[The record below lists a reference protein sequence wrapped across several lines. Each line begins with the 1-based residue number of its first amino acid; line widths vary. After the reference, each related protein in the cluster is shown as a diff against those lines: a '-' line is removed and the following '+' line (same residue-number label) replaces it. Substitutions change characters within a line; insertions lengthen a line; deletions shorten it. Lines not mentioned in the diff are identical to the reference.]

1 MNKRSL
7 CVLLLCVAMAVTM
20 LAVPAIAIPGQ
31 LNWYVVSV
39 ELEGHGEIAV
49 GPAPLGLG
57 GRTTFTSNEVIT
69 YSDIPGAGINVTAT
83 ATPDAGWYFDHWEL
97 GLQASPSTT
106 TPTPATLALSP
117 AGSSPSN
124 WVLRAV
130 FKHWIAVTAN
140 PAAGGTVSGG
150 GAYADGA
157 PVTVVAVAGPCYTFL
172 NWMEGSSQ
180 VSGTASYD
188 FVATQNRTLVASF
201 TPKTYTI
208 TASAGTGG
216 SISPS
221 GDVVVNCGANQTFTI
236 AAATGYQIGAVSVDG
251 NPVGAVTSHTFT
263 NVTADHTIRA
273 TFTPIDYTLTVN
285 ITGNGTVAK
294 SPNLATY
301 HYGDVVTLTPTADPG
316 WTFSAFSP
324 TSPVTITGNA
334 TVAATFTQN
343 HYTLGV
349 TIIGSGTV
357 AKSLDQPTYHYGDVV
372 TLTPTAAA
380 GWTFSVFSP
389 ASPVTI
395 TANTTVTAT
404 FTQNHYTLGITIVG
418 SGTVAKSPD
427 QATYHYGDVVTL
439 TPTAAAGWTFSGFSP
454 ASPVTITGNTTVT
467 ATFTDNHYT
476 LTVNVVGSGTVA
488 KSPDQAT
495 YHYGDVVTLTATPA
509 AGWTFSGFSPA
520 SPVTIA
526 GNTTVTATFAL
537 DALLFF
543 DNMEGGKKGWTVSTT
558 NWALV
563 STVCQPN
570 MPSPITAWGFG
581 KNGLFTGTGI
591 LTSAKINVTGQTQV
605 AIEFWYCL
613 QLNAPRAYLNATVQV
628 QLGTGT
634 WKTIWT
640 STGKPRG
647 AWTKVGPLTV
657 NIPVRVTTLRLRF
670 NVTGSK
676 YAGCFTIDDV
686 MVRQAAGTRAAV
698 ESDQAAATPEFLV
711 ESVGNAPNPIRD
723 VNTTTFSVKGVGIEE
738 ICVNIYDQ
746 SGLLVFTSGWQPNDY
761 DWHVESSDGETLANG
776 VYLYTVVVRG
786 VTGEVVLTEVRKLA
800 VYR

>member
-1 MNKRSL
+1 
-7 CVLLLCVAMAVTM
+7 
-20 LAVPAIAIPGQ
+20 
-31 LNWYVVSV
+31 
-39 ELEGHGEIAV
+39 
-49 GPAPLGLG
+49 
-57 GRTTFTSNEVIT
+57 
-69 YSDIPGAGINVTAT
+69 
-83 ATPDAGWYFDHWEL
+83 
-97 GLQASPSTT
+97 
-106 TPTPATLALSP
+106 
-117 AGSSPSN
+117 
-124 WVLRAV
+124 
-130 FKHWIAVTAN
+130 
-140 PAAGGTVSGG
+140 
-150 GAYADGA
+150 
-157 PVTVVAVAGPCYTFL
+157 
-172 NWMEGSSQ
+172 
-180 VSGTASYD
+180 
-188 FVATQNRTLVASF
+188 
-201 TPKTYTI
+201 
-208 TASAGTGG
+208 
-216 SISPS
+216 
-221 GDVVVNCGANQTFTI
+221 
-236 AAATGYQIGAVSVDG
+236 
-251 NPVGAVTSHTFT
+251 
-263 NVTADHTIRA
+263 
-273 TFTPIDYTLTVN
+273 
-285 ITGNGTVAK
+285 
-294 SPNLATY
+294 
-301 HYGDVVTLTPTADPG
+301 
-316 WTFSAFSP
+316 
-324 TSPVTITGNA
+324 
-334 TVAATFTQN
+334 
-343 HYTLGV
+343 
-349 TIIGSGTV
+349 
-357 AKSLDQPTYHYGDVV
+357 
-372 TLTPTAAA
+372 
-380 GWTFSVFSP
+380 
-389 ASPVTI
+389 
-395 TANTTVTAT
+395 
-404 FTQNHYTLGITIVG
+404 
-418 SGTVAKSPD
+418 
-427 QATYHYGDVVTL
+427 VTL